1 MDTTSFSKEPS
12 FPSGLKTANLESISL
27 NALENDSSSE
37 GARLFDACRQYGFFY
52 LNLEATATGQEL
64 LEVVGK
70 LFPLSKEV
78 FELSQ
83 EEKQQYD
90 LKDKGLFFG

>member
-1 MDTTSFSKEPS
+1 MDTTSFSKEES
-12 FPSGLKTANLESISL
+12 FPSGLKTADLETISL
-27 NALENDSSSE
+27 NALEKASTSE
-37 GARLFDACRQYGFFY
+37 GARLFDASRQYGFFY
-52 LNLEATATGQEL
+52 LNLEATSTGEEL

-78 FELSQ
+78 FEMPQ

-90 LKDKGLFFG
+90 LKDKGVFFG